1 MTLETVLYSKILI
14 QSSSLVPI
22 AIHALDVMSVLC
34 VEVYLES
41 HVSEVRSSVY
51 SSFIIHLCLN
61 NVQQS
66 MGKRS

>member
-41 HVSEVRSSVY
+41 HVSEVPLCTR
-51 SSFIIHLCLN
+51 HLSYTY
-61 NVQQS
+61 V
-66 MGKRS
+66 